1 MKASLSAKRISP
13 TPPAAQSVTAKRRAK
28 TTSQGKKYAAIRRDL
43 ERQRKAMLEEVVEGL
58 ANPNGQEAFPDV
70 SDQASAEAEQNFSMR
85 IREREQRL
93 IKKIDEALER
103 MDQNTY
109 GICERCE
116 EEIPYPRLKA
126 RPVTTL
132 CINCKTLQEQEEKV
146 GGEIFRT
153 RHFRRAI
160 SLPECGRVFS
170 SIDACGRC
178 GPDATGFIGDTFDQR
193 EIGFVLREGP
203 FRIRGVVGLSQVVAG
218 NGIVGAKRDGFF
230 K

>member
-1 MKASLSAKRISP
+1 MNKIDQMNQIDRAALPIDPPPGPCYSFSVSDGFTPQAGCGMKASPSAKRISP

-28 TTSQGKKYAAIRRDL
+28 ASSPGKKYAAIRRDL
-43 ERQRKAMLEEVVEGL
+43 ERQRKAMLDEVVEDL

-132 CINCKTLQEQEEKV
+132 CINCKTLQEQEEKS
-146 GGEIFRT
+146 
-153 RHFRRAI
+153 RR
-160 SLPECGRVFS
+160 
-170 SIDACGRC
+170 
-178 GPDATGFIGDTFDQR
+178 
-193 EIGFVLREGP
+193 
-203 FRIRGVVGLSQVVAG
+203 
-218 NGIVGAKRDGFF
+218 
-230 K
+230 

>member
-1 MKASLSAKRISP
+1 MKASPSAKRISVHS
-13 TPPAAQSVTAKRRAK
+13 TSGALCHCQAK
-28 TTSQGKKYAAIRRDL
+28 SQDIVPGKKYAAIRRDL
-43 ERQRKAMLEEVVEGL
+43 ERQRKAMLDEVVEGL

-132 CINCKTLQEQEEKV
+132 CINRKTLQEQEEESPPV
-146 GGEIFRT
+146 ICSE
-153 RHFRRAI
+153 
-160 SLPECGRVFS
+160 
-170 SIDACGRC
+170 
-178 GPDATGFIGDTFDQR
+178 
-193 EIGFVLREGP
+193 
-203 FRIRGVVGLSQVVAG
+203 AG
-218 NGIVGAKRDGFF
+218 KEL
-230 K
+230 